1 MSSTTASTQHKRPQ
15 KYIPGEIGVWMFV
28 IGDMLV
34 FTFFFCVFLF
44 YRSFNIDLF
53 NASQAALDQNLGA
66 INTILL
72 LTSSWFVVAAIE
84 SIRNDA
90 SKNGRKLFIGAFLC
104 GAGFAVIKIFEFT
117 EKVNSGITMGTN
129 DFYMYYFFLTG
140 VHFLHVII
148 GLGVLLALI
157 SKARAS
163 EFNDHD
169 ISIFESGG
177 VYWHMVDLLWIVIFP
192 LIYLVQ

>member
-66 INTILL
+66 INTLLL

-84 SIRNDA
+84 SIRHRT
-90 SKNGRKLFIGAFLC
+90 SKNGRPLFIGAFLC

-169 ISIFESGG
+169 IRVFESGG